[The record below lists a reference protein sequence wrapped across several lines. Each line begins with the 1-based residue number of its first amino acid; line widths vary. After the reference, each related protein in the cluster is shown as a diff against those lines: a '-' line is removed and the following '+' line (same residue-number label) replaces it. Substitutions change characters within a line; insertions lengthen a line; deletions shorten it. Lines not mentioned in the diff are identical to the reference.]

1 MFFNNQAWFSN
12 STTDL
17 GRKNNQFKNLYLSNG
32 IKIKNQNII
41 EYPFVKINKSDESVG
56 VVLNGLVI
64 NSNNSEPKNLSNGN
78 ITSTDIINS
87 GGRLSIP
94 ANKTLKFTE
103 TAAKMISNLKLD
115 EDGDYIE
122 NIFISGPG
130 IDILNDN
137 KTINSNKVTAT
148 NKNQYVF
155 TYHNILNGD
164 KPSEKITNDSSVNMI
179 IRRLSANK
187 IEVAFRNTNQSSSY

>member
-1 MFFNNQAWFSN
+1 M
-12 STTDL
+12 
-17 GRKNNQFKNLYLSNG
+17 
-32 IKIKNQNII
+32 
-41 EYPFVKINKSDESVG
+41 
-56 VVLNGLVI
+56 NGLVI

-122 NIFISGPG
+122 NIFISGKN
-130 IDILNDN
+130 IDILNDQ
-137 KTINSNKVTAT
+137 KTINSKVTTKASY
-148 NKNQYVF
+148 KKQYVF
-155 TYHNILNGD
+155 TYHNILNTSEG
-164 KPSEKITNDSSVNMI
+164 KNPSEKITNDSSVNMI